1 MSRYVPVE
9 GHPHLVRDMK
19 SHAILNTNSVAIRQ
33 AKERKKQ
40 RLLKEEQERRDRDRL
55 DSLEKDLSEIKEALN
70 ILIQKTHK

>member
-1 MSRYVPVE
+1 MSRYIPVE
-9 GHPHLVRDMK
+9 GHPHLVRDME

-40 RLLKEEQERRDRDRL
+40 RQLKVDQERRDRERL

-70 ILIQKTHK
+70 FLIQKTHK

>member
-1 MSRYVPVE
+1 MSRYLPVE
-9 GHPHLVRDMK
+9 GHPHLVRDME

-40 RLLKEEQERRDRDRL
+40 RQLKVDQERRDRERL

-70 ILIQKTHK
+70 FLIQKTHK

>member
-9 GHPHLVRDMK
+9 GHPHLVRDME

>member
-9 GHPHLVRDMK
+9 GHPHLVRDME

-40 RLLKEEQERRDRDRL
+40 RLLKEAQERRDRDRL

>member
-9 GHPHLVRDMK
+9 GHPHLVRDME

-55 DSLEKDLSEIKEALN
+55 DSLEKELSEIKEALN

>member
-9 GHPHLVRDMK
+9 GHPHLVRDME

-40 RLLKEEQERRDRDRL
+40 RLLKEAQERRDRDRL

-70 ILIQKTHK
+70 ILLSKTHK